1 MIQAEGDAL
10 VIYLPKNAQSYVP
23 RSALEKTTHFSVGT
37 WLRKYMH
44 VDFLFSSVSYEPSL
58 GPYLLLFSL
67 LCPLLSFHPLHI
79 ALGI

>member
-10 VIYLPKNAQSYVP
+10 VIYLPKNAQPYIP
-23 RSALEKTTHFSVGT
+23 RSALENTHFSVGT
-37 WLRKYMH
+37 WLRKYIH

-58 GPYLLLFSL
+58 GPHLLLVSL
-67 LCPLLSFHPLHI
+67 LCPLLSVHPLHI